1 MATISSLLQR
11 LSRKSKAEASVKV
24 TAFGFTVGSD
34 VIAWQSVS
42 EIWGYKVD
50 LLTTDEAFIEFVA
63 AGQSFAVSEEAMG
76 FEALE
81 SAMSRLSLLPR
92 LGVRWCCTL
101 LLPPTGRCCT
111 VAPNNSFKPNPL
123 RGSA

>member
-11 LSRKSKAEASVKV
+11 LSPKPKAEASVKV

-50 LLTTDEAFIEFVA
+50 LLTTDEAFLEFSSN
-63 AGQSFAVSEEAMG
+63 GQSISVSEEQPG
-76 FEALE
+76 FDQLE
-81 SAMSRLSLLPR
+81 SAMVAAFPATAIWRQAVLQPAFDR
-92 LGVRWCCTL
+92 CRTL
-101 LLPPTGRCCT
+101 LYRR
-111 VAPNNSFKPNPL
+111 A
-123 RGSA
+123 

>member
-1 MATISSLLQR
+1 VATISSLLQR

-81 SAMSRLSLLPR
+81 SAMVAAFPSTAAWREVVLHPAFAANR
-92 LGVRWCCTL
+92 TL
-101 LLPPTGRCCT
+101 LYRR
-111 VAPNNSFKPNPL
+111 A
-123 RGSA
+123 